1 METTKRCSRCG
12 RILPLSAFSKKSDSL
27 DGVQSYCTECVHE
40 YNENKKR
47 AKAFAMPAFDP
58 EEPMVELAPEAVA
71 KKPQKEPQMP
81 KMDPVE
87 ALMAYTPRDLMK
99 ALYLKGYRGK
109 LTYTEVRTVNL
120 DTILE

>member
-12 RILPLSAFSKKSDSL
+12 RILPLSAFLKKSDSP
-27 DGVQSYCTECVHE
+27 DGVQNYCTECVHE

-47 AKAFAMPAFDP
+47 AKTFAMFTFEP